1 MGQSQSASHAY
12 FLRTLRVLL
21 AERGHKVSSSTLQE
35 FFRNIEDLCPWFPP
49 EGTANPEDW
58 RRVGQEMKNQIK
70 LRGSGALPP
79 NTMGLWSH
87 ICEILEPQQKIE
99 LISLKSWVED
109 EEKDPIKVPLT
120 PTGVSSFE
128 ILGNDANLPAQ
139 DPFPPPPPPM
149 PLAGKAPR
157 AQSGGDEFGDDDVY
171 LDDDPI
177 LTMPTSLKSVLPAVT
192 TSGQGINSMTKC
204 TQTSTLQAFPIMTN
218 QQSAAKSSVS
228 NISPLQRTLLTAQQA
243 GEDVGEFNAYP
254 VTLQGGQRTY
264 TALNF
269 KMLKDLKA
277 ACSQYGATA
286 PFTLSMMENLTREAL
301 CPGDWKVVARA
312 CLNGGDYL
320 LWKAEFE
327 EKCNNLAIYNR
338 RTQIPVTYEMLAGTG
353 AYYEVGNQIHF
364 PEIAYAQINE
374 AVLTAWKKLP
384 TTGTRTEELSKIRQ
398 GPDERYQDFVSRL
411 LQAVSR
417 IVVDGE
423 AGTIIVKQLAFEN
436 ANSACQAAIR
446 PWKSTGTLEE
456 FLRLC
461 ADIGPSYVQGVTL
474 AAALREI
481 PPQQLHS
488 QLLKKQK
495 GKSGPTTT

>member
-1 MGQSQSASHAY
+1 
-12 FLRTLRVLL
+12 
-21 AERGHKVSSSTLQE
+21 
-35 FFRNIEDLCPWFPP
+35 
-49 EGTANPEDW
+49 
-58 RRVGQEMKNQIK
+58 
-70 LRGSGALPP
+70 
-79 NTMGLWSH
+79 MGLWSH

-128 ILGNDANLPAQ
+128 ILGDDVNLPAQ

-149 PLAGKAPR
+149 PLAGKAPK

-192 TSGQGINSMTKC
+192 ASGQGINSVTKC

-218 QQSAAKSSVS
+218 QQSAAKSPVS
-228 NISPLQRTLLTAQQA
+228 GISPLQRTLLTAQQA

-254 VTLQGGQRTY
+254 
-264 TALNF
+264 
-269 KMLKDLKA
+269 
-277 ACSQYGATA
+277 
-286 PFTLSMMENLTREAL
+286 
-301 CPGDWKVVARA
+301 
-312 CLNGGDYL
+312 
-320 LWKAEFE
+320 AEFE
-327 EKCNNLAIYNR
+327 EKCNNLAIYNK

-364 PEIAYAQINE
+364 PEIAYVQINE

-384 TTGTRTEELSKIRQ
+384 TTGSRTEELSKIRQ

-446 PWKSTGTLEE
+446 PWKSTGTLED

-474 AAALREI
+474 AAALRGI
-481 PPQQLHS
+481 PPQQLHT

-495 GKSGPTTT
+495 GKSPMNSKARMPCFLCGELGHFRNECPKGSRQAPSFNFPSGNPPNKPQPPSVCPRCMRGRHWANECRSKTDRFGRPLQQGNSQRGFPQPHQTIAAMLSPPSLRSEPTRPTSLGLNPFTEAPQPVQD